1 MVKRAYKRLVFY
13 ISIFVI
19 LMAGVILIFCAR
31 EIRETTEQVDDEMN
45 NNIDYAAMSCQ
56 NCLSDAI
63 DILTVNYFTVQYM
76 HESGNSMDEFRTYFT
91 EQTDYLKNEESMQYL
106 GIYGYIDGE
115 LMLSTAW
122 EQPEGYRIEDRSWYQ
137 EMKQNGTELTITTPY
152 LDMKTNRQVV
162 SVGRMFRD
170 GSNLIGVDV
179 DLEDLSNLLKELD
192 AGAGEIYI
200 VDQTGSIIAGE
211 NPAFMGKTLDS
222 IYHRT
227 GAYENYVSDID
238 KELASETEGTV
249 SYKTDSAWI
258 SVKPILDNWYVVA
271 IVDKN
276 EVSKLAAK
284 NAIPSAVTLTV
295 VLLVFFM
302 LYMNLFVRVYRTGK
316 KGRASIGVERY
327 ASGSVLQD
335 DKRVKKVVFYV
346 YILFATYFIMMFYRF
361 QKAPMFVIVTLATML
376 ISFLVTFIR
385 KTTVKIH
392 GLCMSGCLFAIVAM
406 YGLIPGEHN
415 RLTDMFL
422 AAAVVVSLYQ
432 KMELNI
438 FMLIST
444 IVYYLYMVLAGRYIS
459 QTGSFD
465 VSETILDLLIIL
477 IGSLMLLVVIAWNKQ
492 LQVRLKQKAEEA
504 ETAANSKSAFLANIS
519 HEIRTP
525 LNAILGMNE
534 LVLRESRQP
543 HIKEYAMYIKNSGKS
558 LLTIISDI
566 LDLSKIESGKVYLV
580 NENYSLS
587 SLVEDVERSIQKR
600 IMEKGLEL
608 KIYVEPE
615 LHENL
620 KGDEVRIKQIIMNL
634 LTNAVKYTEKGEV
647 RLYITGTVVENKQ
660 DLTIE
665 VSDTGIGMRSEDM
678 GKLFTNFERLDLKR
692 NRSVEGTGLGL
703 PITKNLLVAMGGDI
717 TVSSVYGEGSTFTAT
732 VGQEIVNEEQIG
744 DYRKKYKE
752 KLHHEVC
759 YHESFHAEDA
769 RILVVDD
776 NEVNLKIVVGLAKN
790 TKLQID
796 TALSAAEGL
805 KLIRQHSYQ
814 LLLIDHMMPEMD
826 GIEMLQHVKTMD
838 GGIYKDIP
846 AVAITANALSGA
858 KQTYLDAG
866 FCGYLSKPI
875 DPERFEQIIKDNLP
889 QEYVTECEDG
899 NGDTATEGQETDG
912 TSDPKQAEE
921 WSIPGID
928 IAKALSYIGGSRELY
943 ISLLQTYL
951 DGSEERIRKLEE
963 CKNKEDIFNYD
974 ITIHG
979 LKGIS
984 ASIGADSMA
993 GGGAAGLEEACK
1005 DPQTAMTYIQ
1015 MNHDQA
1021 VSRYRELLEQI
1032 KKWLANIETDG
1043 KIEKEAVTNITEM
1056 LTIISDLK
1064 TAVFEYKEKAACTC
1078 LERLYKTEIPE
1089 LADEMGAKYYGILD
1103 KLYQYVSDYD
1113 MDKAYELAEK
1123 LETDIRRILK

>member
-76 HESGNSMDEFRTYFT
+76 HESGYSMDEFRTYFT

-122 EQPEGYRIEDRSWYQ
+122 EQPEGYRIEARSWYQ

-249 SYKTDSAWI
+249 SCKTDSAWI

-826 GIEMLQHVKTMD
+826 GIEMLQHVKAMD

-993 GGGAAGLEEACK
+993 VAAAGLEEACK

>member
-76 HESGNSMDEFRTYFT
+76 HESGYSMDEFRTYFT

-752 KLHHEVC
+752 KLHHEVR

-889 QEYVTECEDG
+889 QEYVTECGDG

-912 TSDPKQAEE
+912 TSDPKQEEE

-993 GGGAAGLEEACK
+993 VAAAGLEEACK

-1015 MNHDQA
+1015 MNHDQV

>member
-76 HESGNSMDEFRTYFT
+76 HESGYSMDEFRTYFT

-162 SVGRMFRD
+162 SVGRMFQD

-647 RLYITGTVVENKQ
+647 RLYITGTVVDNKQ

-678 GKLFTNFERLDLKR
+678 DKLFTNFERLDLKR

-752 KLHHEVC
+752 KLHHEVR

-889 QEYVTECEDG
+889 QEYVTECGDG

-912 TSDPKQAEE
+912 TSDPKQEEE

-993 GGGAAGLEEACK
+993 IAAAGLEEACK

-1015 MNHDQA
+1015 MNHDHA
-1021 VSRYRELLEQI
+1021 VSQYRELLEQI

>member
-76 HESGNSMDEFRTYFT
+76 HESGYSMDEFRTYFT

-162 SVGRMFRD
+162 SVGRMFQD

-647 RLYITGTVVENKQ
+647 RLYITGTVVDNKQ

-678 GKLFTNFERLDLKR
+678 DKLFTNFERLDLKR

-752 KLHHEVC
+752 KLHHEVR
-759 YHESFHAEDA
+759 YQESFHAEDA

-889 QEYVTECEDG
+889 QEYVTECGDG

-912 TSDPKQAEE
+912 TPDPKQAEE

-943 ISLLQTYL
+943 ISLLRTYL

-993 GGGAAGLEEACK
+993 AAAAGLEEACK
-1005 DPQTAMTYIQ
+1005 DPQTAMAYIQ

-1021 VSRYRELLEQI
+1021 VSQYRELLEQI
-1032 KKWLANIETDG
+1032 KKWLANMETDG
-1043 KIEKEAVTNITEM
+1043 KIEKEAVTNIAEM

>member
-76 HESGNSMDEFRTYFT
+76 HESGYSMDEFRTYFT

-608 KIYVEPE
+608 KIYIEPE

-647 RLYITGTVVENKQ
+647 RLYITGNVVDNKQ
-660 DLTIE
+660 SLTIE

-678 GKLFTNFERLDLKR
+678 DKLFTNFERLDLKR

-752 KLHHEVC
+752 KLHHEVR
-759 YHESFHAEDA
+759 YQESFHAEDA

-889 QEYVTECEDG
+889 QEYVTECGDG

-912 TSDPKQAEE
+912 TPDPKQAEE

-943 ISLLQTYL
+943 ISLLRTYL

-993 GGGAAGLEEACK
+993 AAAAGLEEACK
-1005 DPQTAMTYIQ
+1005 DPQTAMAYIQ
-1015 MNHDQA
+1015 INHDQA
-1021 VSRYRELLEQI
+1021 VSQYRELLEQI
-1032 KKWLANIETDG
+1032 KKWLANMETDG
-1043 KIEKEAVTNITEM
+1043 KIEKEAVTNIAEM

>member
-76 HESGNSMDEFRTYFT
+76 HESGYSMDEFRTYFT

-647 RLYITGTVVENKQ
+647 RLYITGTVVDNKQ

-678 GKLFTNFERLDLKR
+678 DKLFTNFERLDLKR

-752 KLHHEVC
+752 KLHHEVR

-889 QEYVTECEDG
+889 QEYVTECGDG

-912 TSDPKQAEE
+912 TSDPKQEEE

-993 GGGAAGLEEACK
+993 IAAAGLEEACK

-1015 MNHDQA
+1015 MNHDQV

>member
-76 HESGNSMDEFRTYFT
+76 HESGYSMDEFRTYFT

-162 SVGRMFRD
+162 SVGRMFQD

-647 RLYITGTVVENKQ
+647 RLYITGTVVDNKQ

-678 GKLFTNFERLDLKR
+678 DKLFTNFERLDLKR

-752 KLHHEVC
+752 KLHHEVR
-759 YHESFHAEDA
+759 YQESFHAEDA

-796 TALSAAEGL
+796 TALSAAKGL

-889 QEYVTECEDG
+889 QEYVTECGDG

-912 TSDPKQAEE
+912 TSDPKQEEE

-993 GGGAAGLEEACK
+993 IAAAGLEEACK

-1015 MNHDQA
+1015 MNHDQV

>member
-76 HESGNSMDEFRTYFT
+76 HESGYSMDEFRTYFT

-162 SVGRMFRD
+162 SVGRMFQD

-444 IVYYLYMVLAGRYIS
+444 IVYYLYMVLAGHYIS

-647 RLYITGTVVENKQ
+647 RLYITGTVVDNKQ

-678 GKLFTNFERLDLKR
+678 DKLFTNFERLDLKR

-889 QEYVTECEDG
+889 QEYVTECGDG

-912 TSDPKQAEE
+912 TSDPKQEEE

-993 GGGAAGLEEACK
+993 IAAAGLEEACK

-1015 MNHDQA
+1015 MNHDHA
-1021 VSRYRELLEQI
+1021 VSQYRELLEQI

>member
-76 HESGNSMDEFRTYFT
+76 HESGYSMDEFRTYFT

-162 SVGRMFRD
+162 SVGRMFQD

-227 GAYENYVSDID
+227 GAYENYVSDIN
-238 KELASETEGTV
+238 KELALETEGTV

-316 KGRASIGVERY
+316 KGRASIGIERY
-327 ASGSVLQD
+327 ESGSVLQD
-335 DKRVKKVVFYV
+335 NRRVKQVVFYV
-346 YILFATYFIMMFYRF
+346 YILLATYFVMMFYRF
-361 QKAPMFVIVTLATML
+361 QKAPVFIVVTLTTML
-376 ISFLVTFIR
+376 VSFLVTFIR

-406 YGLIPGEHN
+406 YGLVPGEHN

-459 QTGSFD
+459 QADPLD
-465 VSETILDLLIIL
+465 VSETVMDLLIIL

-504 ETAANSKSAFLANIS
+504 EAAANSKSAFLANIS

-647 RLYITGTVVENKQ
+647 RLYITGTVVDNKQ

-678 GKLFTNFERLDLKR
+678 DKLFTNFERLDLKR

-752 KLHHEVC
+752 KLHHEVR

-889 QEYVTECEDG
+889 QEYVTECGDG

-912 TSDPKQAEE
+912 TSDPKQEEE

-993 GGGAAGLEEACK
+993 IAAAGLEEACK

-1015 MNHDQA
+1015 MNHDQV

>member
-76 HESGNSMDEFRTYFT
+76 HESGYSMDEFRTYFT

-608 KIYVEPE
+608 KIYIEPE

-647 RLYITGTVVENKQ
+647 RLYITGNVVDNKQ
-660 DLTIE
+660 SLTIE

-678 GKLFTNFERLDLKR
+678 DKLFTNFERLDLKR

-752 KLHHEVC
+752 KLHHEVR
-759 YHESFHAEDA
+759 YQESFHAEDA

-838 GGIYKDIP
+838 GGIYKDIL

-875 DPERFEQIIKDNLP
+875 DPERFEQIIKDNFP
-889 QEYVTECEDG
+889 QEYVTECGDG

-912 TSDPKQAEE
+912 TPDPKQAEE

-943 ISLLQTYL
+943 ISLLRTYL

-993 GGGAAGLEEACK
+993 AAAAGLEEACK
-1005 DPQTAMTYIQ
+1005 DPQTAMAYIQ
-1015 MNHDQA
+1015 INHDQA
-1021 VSRYRELLEQI
+1021 VSQYRELLEQI
-1032 KKWLANIETDG
+1032 KKWLANMETDG
-1043 KIEKEAVTNITEM
+1043 KIEKEAVTNIAEM

>member
-76 HESGNSMDEFRTYFT
+76 HESGYSMDEFRTYFT

-162 SVGRMFRD
+162 SVGRMFQD

-376 ISFLVTFIR
+376 VSFLVTFIR

-406 YGLIPGEHN
+406 YGLVPGEHN

-459 QTGSFD
+459 QADPLD
-465 VSETILDLLIIL
+465 VSETVMDLLIIL

-504 ETAANSKSAFLANIS
+504 EAAANSKSAFLANIS

-993 GGGAAGLEEACK
+993 VAAAGLEEACK

>member
-1 MVKRAYKRLVFY
+1 M
-13 ISIFVI
+13 
-19 LMAGVILIFCAR
+19 
-31 EIRETTEQVDDEMN
+31 
-45 NNIDYAAMSCQ
+45 
-56 NCLSDAI
+56 
-63 DILTVNYFTVQYM
+63 
-76 HESGNSMDEFRTYFT
+76 
-91 EQTDYLKNEESMQYL
+91 
-106 GIYGYIDGE
+106 
-115 LMLSTAW
+115 
-122 EQPEGYRIEDRSWYQ
+122 
-137 EMKQNGTELTITTPY
+137 
-152 LDMKTNRQVV
+152 
-162 SVGRMFRD
+162 
-170 GSNLIGVDV
+170 
-179 DLEDLSNLLKELD
+179 
-192 AGAGEIYI
+192 
-200 VDQTGSIIAGE
+200 
-211 NPAFMGKTLDS
+211 
-222 IYHRT
+222 
-227 GAYENYVSDID
+227 
-238 KELASETEGTV
+238 
-249 SYKTDSAWI
+249 
-258 SVKPILDNWYVVA
+258 
-271 IVDKN
+271 
-276 EVSKLAAK
+276 
-284 NAIPSAVTLTV
+284 
-295 VLLVFFM
+295 
-302 LYMNLFVRVYRTGK
+302 
-316 KGRASIGVERY
+316 
-327 ASGSVLQD
+327 
-335 DKRVKKVVFYV
+335 KKVVFYV

-889 QEYVTECEDG
+889 QEYVTECGDG

-912 TSDPKQAEE
+912 TSDPKQEEE

-993 GGGAAGLEEACK
+993 IAAAGLEEACK

-1015 MNHDQA
+1015 MNHDQV

>member
-76 HESGNSMDEFRTYFT
+76 HESGYSMDEFRTYFT

-875 DPERFEQIIKDNLP
+875 DPERFEHIIKDNLP

-993 GGGAAGLEEACK
+993 VAAAGLEEACK

>member
-76 HESGNSMDEFRTYFT
+76 HESGYSMDEFRTYFT

-889 QEYVTECEDG
+889 QEYVTECGDG

-912 TSDPKQAEE
+912 TSDPKQEEE

-993 GGGAAGLEEACK
+993 IAAAGLEEACK

-1015 MNHDQA
+1015 MNHDQV

-1032 KKWLANIETDG
+1032 KKWLVNIETDG

>member
-76 HESGNSMDEFRTYFT
+76 HESGYSMDEFRTYFT

-162 SVGRMFRD
+162 SVGRMFQD

-647 RLYITGTVVENKQ
+647 RLYITGTVVDNKQ

-678 GKLFTNFERLDLKR
+678 DKLFTNFERLDLKR

-752 KLHHEVC
+752 KLHHEVR
-759 YHESFHAEDA
+759 YQESFHAEDA

-889 QEYVTECEDG
+889 QEYVTECGDG

-912 TSDPKQAEE
+912 TSDPKQEEE

-993 GGGAAGLEEACK
+993 IAAAGLEEACK

-1015 MNHDQA
+1015 MNHDQV

>member
-1 MVKRAYKRLVFY
+1 MMVKRAYKRLAFY

-45 NNIDYAAMSCQ
+45 KNIDYAAMSCQ

-76 HESGNSMDEFRTYFT
+76 HESGHSMDEFRAYFT

-179 DLEDLSNLLKELD
+179 DLEELSDLLKELD
-192 AGAGEIYI
+192 AGTSEIYI
-200 VDQTGSIIAGE
+200 VDQTGSIIAGGE
-211 NPAFMGKTLDS
+211 SAYMGKTLNS
-222 IYHRT
+222 MYHRT
-227 GAYENYVSDID
+227 DAYETYVSDID
-238 KELASETEGTV
+238 KELALETEGTV

-284 NAIPSAVTLTV
+284 NAIPSAVTLAV

-361 QKAPMFVIVTLATML
+361 QKAPVFIVVTLATML
-376 ISFLVTFIR
+376 VSFLVTFIR

-406 YGLIPGEHN
+406 YGLVPGEHN

-459 QTGSFD
+459 QADPLD
-465 VSETILDLLIIL
+465 VSETVMDLLIIL

-504 ETAANSKSAFLANIS
+504 EAAANSKSAFLANIS

-580 NENYSLS
+580 NEDYSLS

-647 RLYITGTVVENKQ
+647 RLYITGTVMDNKQ
-660 DLTIE
+660 NLTIE

-678 GKLFTNFERLDLKR
+678 DKLFTNFERLDLKR

-752 KLHHEVC
+752 QLHQEVC
-759 YHESFHAEDA
+759 YQESFHAEDA

-776 NEVNLKIVVGLAKN
+776 NEVNLKVVVGLAKN

-805 KLIRQHSYQ
+805 ELIRQHTYQ

-875 DPERFEQIIKDNLP
+875 NPERFEQIIKDNLP
-889 QEYVTECEDG
+889 QEYVTECGDG
-899 NGDTATEGQETDG
+899 NGDTVTRGQETDG
-912 TSDPKQAEE
+912 TPDLQQAEE

-993 GGGAAGLEEACK
+993 AAAAGLEEACK
-1005 DPQTAMTYIQ
+1005 DPQTALAYIQ

-1021 VSRYRELLEQI
+1021 VSQYRELLEQI

-1056 LTIISDLK
+1056 FTIISDLK

-1078 LERLYKTEIPE
+1078 LERLYKIEIPE

>member
-76 HESGNSMDEFRTYFT
+76 YESGYSMDEFRTYFT

-179 DLEDLSNLLKELD
+179 DLEDLSDLLKELD

-647 RLYITGTVVENKQ
+647 RLYITGTVVDNKQ

-678 GKLFTNFERLDLKR
+678 DKLFTNFERLDLKR

-752 KLHHEVC
+752 KLHHEVR

-889 QEYVTECEDG
+889 QEYVTECGDG

-912 TSDPKQAEE
+912 TSDPKQEEE

-993 GGGAAGLEEACK
+993 IAAAGLEEACK

-1015 MNHDQA
+1015 MNHDQV

>member
-76 HESGNSMDEFRTYFT
+76 HESGYSMDEFRTYFT

-717 TVSSVYGEGSTFTAT
+717 TVSSVYGEGSTVTAT

-993 GGGAAGLEEACK
+993 VAAAGLEEACK

>member
-76 HESGNSMDEFRTYFT
+76 HESGYSMDEFRTYFT

-361 QKAPMFVIVTLATML
+361 QKAPMFIIMTLATML
-376 ISFLVTFIR
+376 VSFLVTFIR

-647 RLYITGTVVENKQ
+647 RLYITGTVVDNKQ

-678 GKLFTNFERLDLKR
+678 DKLFTNFERLDLKR

-752 KLHHEVC
+752 KLHHEVR

-889 QEYVTECEDG
+889 QEYVTECGDG

-912 TSDPKQAEE
+912 TSDPKQEEE

-993 GGGAAGLEEACK
+993 IAAAGLEEACK

-1015 MNHDQA
+1015 MNHDQV

>member
-76 HESGNSMDEFRTYFT
+76 HESGYSMDEFRTYFT

-200 VDQTGSIIAGE
+200 VNQTGSIIAGE

-993 GGGAAGLEEACK
+993 VAAAGLEEACK

>member
-1 MVKRAYKRLVFY
+1 
-13 ISIFVI
+13 
-19 LMAGVILIFCAR
+19 MAGVILIFCAR

-76 HESGNSMDEFRTYFT
+76 HESGYSMDEFRTYFT

-608 KIYVEPE
+608 KIYIEPE

-647 RLYITGTVVENKQ
+647 RLYITGNVVDNKQ
-660 DLTIE
+660 SLTIE

-678 GKLFTNFERLDLKR
+678 DKLFTNFERLDLKR

-752 KLHHEVC
+752 KLHHEVR
-759 YHESFHAEDA
+759 YQESFHAEDA

-838 GGIYKDIP
+838 GGIYKDIL

-889 QEYVTECEDG
+889 QEYVTECGDG

-912 TSDPKQAEE
+912 TPDPKQAEE

-943 ISLLQTYL
+943 ISLLRTYL

-993 GGGAAGLEEACK
+993 AAAAGLEEACK
-1005 DPQTAMTYIQ
+1005 DPQTAMAYIQ
-1015 MNHDQA
+1015 INHDQA
-1021 VSRYRELLEQI
+1021 VSQYRELLEQI
-1032 KKWLANIETDG
+1032 KKWLANMETDG
-1043 KIEKEAVTNITEM
+1043 KIEKEAVTNIAEM

>member
-76 HESGNSMDEFRTYFT
+76 HESGYSMDEFRTYFT

-162 SVGRMFRD
+162 SVERMFQD

-438 FMLIST
+438 FLLIST

-608 KIYVEPE
+608 KIYIEPE

-647 RLYITGTVVENKQ
+647 RLYITGNVVDNKQ
-660 DLTIE
+660 SLTIE

-678 GKLFTNFERLDLKR
+678 DKLFTNFERLDLKR

-752 KLHHEVC
+752 KLHHEVR
-759 YHESFHAEDA
+759 YQESFHAEDA

-838 GGIYKDIP
+838 GGIYKDIL

-889 QEYVTECEDG
+889 QEYVTECGDG

-912 TSDPKQAEE
+912 TPDPKQAEE

-943 ISLLQTYL
+943 ISLLRTYL

-993 GGGAAGLEEACK
+993 AAAAGLEEACK
-1005 DPQTAMTYIQ
+1005 DPQTAMAYIQ
-1015 MNHDQA
+1015 INHDQA
-1021 VSRYRELLEQI
+1021 VSQYRELLEQI
-1032 KKWLANIETDG
+1032 KKWLANMETDG
-1043 KIEKEAVTNITEM
+1043 KIEKEAGTNIAEM

>member
-1 MVKRAYKRLVFY
+1 
-13 ISIFVI
+13 
-19 LMAGVILIFCAR
+19 MAGVILIFCAR

-76 HESGNSMDEFRTYFT
+76 HESGYSMDEFRTYFT

-162 SVGRMFRD
+162 SVGRMFQD

-227 GAYENYVSDID
+227 GAYENYVSDIN
-238 KELASETEGTV
+238 KELALETEGTV

-316 KGRASIGVERY
+316 KGRASIGIERY
-327 ASGSVLQD
+327 ESGSVLQD
-335 DKRVKKVVFYV
+335 NRRVKQVVFYV
-346 YILFATYFIMMFYRF
+346 YILLATYFVMMFYRF
-361 QKAPMFVIVTLATML
+361 QKAPVFIVVTLATML
-376 ISFLVTFIR
+376 VSFLVTFIR

-406 YGLIPGEHN
+406 YGLVPGEHN

-459 QTGSFD
+459 QADPLD
-465 VSETILDLLIIL
+465 VSETVMDLLIIL

-504 ETAANSKSAFLANIS
+504 EAAANSKSAFLANIS

-647 RLYITGTVVENKQ
+647 RLYITGTVMDNKQ
-660 DLTIE
+660 NLTIE

-678 GKLFTNFERLDLKR
+678 DKLFTNFERLDLKR

-752 KLHHEVC
+752 KLHHEVR

-889 QEYVTECEDG
+889 QEYVTECGDG
-899 NGDTATEGQETDG
+899 NGDTATEGQKTDG
-912 TSDPKQAEE
+912 TSDPKQEEE

-993 GGGAAGLEEACK
+993 IAAAGLEEACK

-1015 MNHDQA
+1015 MNHDQV

>member
-76 HESGNSMDEFRTYFT
+76 HESGYSMDEFRTYFT

-889 QEYVTECEDG
+889 QEYVMECEDG

-993 GGGAAGLEEACK
+993 VAAAGLEEACK

>member
-1 MVKRAYKRLVFY
+1 MMVKRAYKRLAFY

-76 HESGNSMDEFRTYFT
+76 HESGYSMDEFRTYFT
-91 EQTDYLKNEESMQYL
+91 EQTHYLKNEESMQYL

-162 SVGRMFRD
+162 SVGRMFQD

-647 RLYITGTVVENKQ
+647 RLYITGTVVDNKQ

-678 GKLFTNFERLDLKR
+678 DKLFTNFERLDLKR

-889 QEYVTECEDG
+889 QEYVTECGDG

-912 TSDPKQAEE
+912 TSDPKQEEE

-993 GGGAAGLEEACK
+993 IAAAGLEEACK

-1015 MNHDQA
+1015 MNHDHA
-1021 VSRYRELLEQI
+1021 VSQYRELLEQI

>member
-76 HESGNSMDEFRTYFT
+76 HESGYSMDEFRTYFT

-179 DLEDLSNLLKELD
+179 NLEDLSNLLKELD

-608 KIYVEPE
+608 KIYIEPE

-647 RLYITGTVVENKQ
+647 RLYITGNVVDNKQ
-660 DLTIE
+660 SLTIE

-678 GKLFTNFERLDLKR
+678 DKLFTNFERLDLKR

-752 KLHHEVC
+752 KLHHEVR
-759 YHESFHAEDA
+759 YQESFHAEDA

-838 GGIYKDIP
+838 GGICKDIL

-889 QEYVTECEDG
+889 QEYVTECGDG

-912 TSDPKQAEE
+912 TPDPKQAEE

-943 ISLLQTYL
+943 ISLLRTYL

-993 GGGAAGLEEACK
+993 AAAAGLEEACK
-1005 DPQTAMTYIQ
+1005 DPQTAMAYIQ
-1015 MNHDQA
+1015 INHDQA
-1021 VSRYRELLEQI
+1021 VSQYRELLEQI
-1032 KKWLANIETDG
+1032 KKWLANMETDG
-1043 KIEKEAVTNITEM
+1043 KIEKEAVTNIAEM

>member
-76 HESGNSMDEFRTYFT
+76 HESGYSMDEFRTYFT

-838 GGIYKDIP
+838 GGIYKDIL

-993 GGGAAGLEEACK
+993 VAAAGLEEACK

>member
-1 MVKRAYKRLVFY
+1 M
-13 ISIFVI
+13 
-19 LMAGVILIFCAR
+19 
-31 EIRETTEQVDDEMN
+31 
-45 NNIDYAAMSCQ
+45 
-56 NCLSDAI
+56 
-63 DILTVNYFTVQYM
+63 
-76 HESGNSMDEFRTYFT
+76 
-91 EQTDYLKNEESMQYL
+91 
-106 GIYGYIDGE
+106 
-115 LMLSTAW
+115 
-122 EQPEGYRIEDRSWYQ
+122 
-137 EMKQNGTELTITTPY
+137 
-152 LDMKTNRQVV
+152 
-162 SVGRMFRD
+162 
-170 GSNLIGVDV
+170 
-179 DLEDLSNLLKELD
+179 
-192 AGAGEIYI
+192 
-200 VDQTGSIIAGE
+200 
-211 NPAFMGKTLDS
+211 
-222 IYHRT
+222 
-227 GAYENYVSDID
+227 
-238 KELASETEGTV
+238 
-249 SYKTDSAWI
+249 
-258 SVKPILDNWYVVA
+258 
-271 IVDKN
+271 
-276 EVSKLAAK
+276 
-284 NAIPSAVTLTV
+284 
-295 VLLVFFM
+295 
-302 LYMNLFVRVYRTGK
+302 
-316 KGRASIGVERY
+316 
-327 ASGSVLQD
+327 
-335 DKRVKKVVFYV
+335 KKVVFYV

-465 VSETILDLLIIL
+465 VSETILNLLIIL

-647 RLYITGTVVENKQ
+647 RLYITGTVVDNKQ

-678 GKLFTNFERLDLKR
+678 DKLFTNFERLDLKR

-752 KLHHEVC
+752 KLHHEVR

-889 QEYVTECEDG
+889 QEYVTECGDG

-912 TSDPKQAEE
+912 TSDPKQEEE

-993 GGGAAGLEEACK
+993 IAAAGLEEACK

-1015 MNHDQA
+1015 MNHDQV

>member
-76 HESGNSMDEFRTYFT
+76 HESGYSMDEFRTYFT

-162 SVGRMFRD
+162 SVGRMFQD

-647 RLYITGTVVENKQ
+647 RLYITGTVVDNKQ

-678 GKLFTNFERLDLKR
+678 DKLFTNFERLDLKR

-752 KLHHEVC
+752 KLHHEVR

-875 DPERFEQIIKDNLP
+875 NPERFEQIIKDNLP
-889 QEYVTECEDG
+889 QEYVTECGDG

-912 TSDPKQAEE
+912 TSDPKQEEE

-993 GGGAAGLEEACK
+993 IAAAGLEEACK

-1015 MNHDQA
+1015 MNHDQV

-1064 TAVFEYKEKAACTC
+1064 TAIFEYKEKAACTC

>member
-1 MVKRAYKRLVFY
+1 
-13 ISIFVI
+13 
-19 LMAGVILIFCAR
+19 
-31 EIRETTEQVDDEMN
+31 
-45 NNIDYAAMSCQ
+45 
-56 NCLSDAI
+56 
-63 DILTVNYFTVQYM
+63 
-76 HESGNSMDEFRTYFT
+76 
-91 EQTDYLKNEESMQYL
+91 
-106 GIYGYIDGE
+106 
-115 LMLSTAW
+115 
-122 EQPEGYRIEDRSWYQ
+122 
-137 EMKQNGTELTITTPY
+137 
-152 LDMKTNRQVV
+152 
-162 SVGRMFRD
+162 
-170 GSNLIGVDV
+170 
-179 DLEDLSNLLKELD
+179 
-192 AGAGEIYI
+192 
-200 VDQTGSIIAGE
+200 
-211 NPAFMGKTLDS
+211 
-222 IYHRT
+222 
-227 GAYENYVSDID
+227 
-238 KELASETEGTV
+238 
-249 SYKTDSAWI
+249 
-258 SVKPILDNWYVVA
+258 
-271 IVDKN
+271 
-276 EVSKLAAK
+276 
-284 NAIPSAVTLTV
+284 
-295 VLLVFFM
+295 
-302 LYMNLFVRVYRTGK
+302 
-316 KGRASIGVERY
+316 
-327 ASGSVLQD
+327 
-335 DKRVKKVVFYV
+335 
-346 YILFATYFIMMFYRF
+346 
-361 QKAPMFVIVTLATML
+361 
-376 ISFLVTFIR
+376 
-385 KTTVKIH
+385 
-392 GLCMSGCLFAIVAM
+392 
-406 YGLIPGEHN
+406 
-415 RLTDMFL
+415 
-422 AAAVVVSLYQ
+422 
-432 KMELNI
+432 
-438 FMLIST
+438 
-444 IVYYLYMVLAGRYIS
+444 
-459 QTGSFD
+459 
-465 VSETILDLLIIL
+465 
-477 IGSLMLLVVIAWNKQ
+477 
-492 LQVRLKQKAEEA
+492 
-504 ETAANSKSAFLANIS
+504 
-519 HEIRTP
+519 
-525 LNAILGMNE
+525 
-534 LVLRESRQP
+534 
-543 HIKEYAMYIKNSGKS
+543 
-558 LLTIISDI
+558 
-566 LDLSKIESGKVYLV
+566 
-580 NENYSLS
+580 
-587 SLVEDVERSIQKR
+587 
-600 IMEKGLEL
+600 
-608 KIYVEPE
+608 
-615 LHENL
+615 
-620 KGDEVRIKQIIMNL
+620 
-634 LTNAVKYTEKGEV
+634 
-647 RLYITGTVVENKQ
+647 
-660 DLTIE
+660 
-665 VSDTGIGMRSEDM
+665 
-678 GKLFTNFERLDLKR
+678 
-692 NRSVEGTGLGL
+692 
-703 PITKNLLVAMGGDI
+703 MGGDI

-993 GGGAAGLEEACK
+993 VAAAGLEEACK

>member
-1 MVKRAYKRLVFY
+1 MMVKRAYKRLAFY

-76 HESGNSMDEFRTYFT
+76 HESGYSMDEFRTYFT
-91 EQTDYLKNEESMQYL
+91 EQTHYLKNEESMQYL

-162 SVGRMFRD
+162 SVGRMFQD

-717 TVSSVYGEGSTFTAT
+717 TVSSVYGEGPTFTAT

-993 GGGAAGLEEACK
+993 VAAAGLEEACK

>member
-76 HESGNSMDEFRTYFT
+76 HESGYSMDEFRTYFT

-875 DPERFEQIIKDNLP
+875 DPKRFEQIIKDNLP

-993 GGGAAGLEEACK
+993 VAAAGLEEACK

>member
-76 HESGNSMDEFRTYFT
+76 HESGYSMDEFRTYFT

-647 RLYITGTVVENKQ
+647 RLYITGTVVDNKQ

-678 GKLFTNFERLDLKR
+678 DKLFTNFERLDLKR

-752 KLHHEVC
+752 KLHHEVR

-790 TKLQID
+790 TKLQVD

-889 QEYVTECEDG
+889 QEYVTECGDG

-912 TSDPKQAEE
+912 TSDPKQEEE

-928 IAKALSYIGGSRELY
+928 LAKALSYIGGSRELY

-993 GGGAAGLEEACK
+993 IAAAGLEEACK

>member
-45 NNIDYAAMSCQ
+45 NNMDYAAMSCQ
-56 NCLSDAI
+56 NYLSDAI

-76 HESGNSMDEFRTYFT
+76 HESGHNMDEFRAYFT

-122 EQPEGYRIEDRSWYQ
+122 EQPDGYQVEKRPWYQ

-179 DLEDLSNLLKELD
+179 DLEELSDLLKELD
-192 AGAGEIYI
+192 AGTGEIYI
-200 VDQTGSIIAGE
+200 VDQTGSIIAGGE
-211 NPAFMGKTLDS
+211 PAYMGKTLDS
-222 IYHRT
+222 MYHRT
-227 GAYENYVSDID
+227 DAYETYVSDID
-238 KELASETEGTV
+238 KELALKTEGTV

-276 EVSKLAAK
+276 EVSKLATK
-284 NAIPSAVTLTV
+284 NAIPSAVTLAV

-316 KGRASIGVERY
+316 KGRDSIEVERY

-361 QKAPMFVIVTLATML
+361 QKAPMFIIMTLATML
-376 ISFLVTFIR
+376 VSFLVTFIR

-608 KIYVEPE
+608 KIYIEPE

-647 RLYITGTVVENKQ
+647 RLYITGNVVDNKQ
-660 DLTIE
+660 SLTIE

-678 GKLFTNFERLDLKR
+678 DKLFTNFERLDLKR

-752 KLHHEVC
+752 KLHHEVR
-759 YHESFHAEDA
+759 YQESFHAEDA

-875 DPERFEQIIKDNLP
+875 NPERFEQIIKDNLP
-889 QEYVTECEDG
+889 QEYVTECGDG
-899 NGDTATEGQETDG
+899 NGDAATEGQETDG
-912 TSDPKQAEE
+912 TPDPKQAEE

-943 ISLLQTYL
+943 ISLLRTYL

-993 GGGAAGLEEACK
+993 AAAAGLEEACK
-1005 DPQTAMTYIQ
+1005 DPQTAMAYIQ

-1021 VSRYRELLEQI
+1021 VSQYRELLEQI
-1032 KKWLANIETDG
+1032 KKWLANMETDG

>member
-76 HESGNSMDEFRTYFT
+76 HESGYSMDEFRTYFT

-162 SVGRMFRD
+162 SVGRMFQD

-647 RLYITGTVVENKQ
+647 RLYITGTVVDNKQ

-678 GKLFTNFERLDLKR
+678 DKLFTNFERLDLKR

-752 KLHHEVC
+752 KLHHEVR

-993 GGGAAGLEEACK
+993 VAAAGLEEACK

-1078 LERLYKTEIPE
+1078 LERLYKIEIPE

>member
-76 HESGNSMDEFRTYFT
+76 HESGYSMDEFRTYFT

-115 LMLSTAW
+115 LMMSTAW

-647 RLYITGTVVENKQ
+647 RLYITGTVVDNKQ

-678 GKLFTNFERLDLKR
+678 DKLFTNFERLDLKR

-752 KLHHEVC
+752 KLHHEVR

-889 QEYVTECEDG
+889 QEYVTECGDG

-912 TSDPKQAEE
+912 TSDPKQEEE

-993 GGGAAGLEEACK
+993 VAAAGLEEACK

-1015 MNHDQA
+1015 MNHDQV

>member
-76 HESGNSMDEFRTYFT
+76 HESGYSMDEFRTYFT

-647 RLYITGTVVENKQ
+647 RLYITGTVVDNKQ

-678 GKLFTNFERLDLKR
+678 DKLFTNFERLDLKR

-752 KLHHEVC
+752 KLHHEVR

-790 TKLQID
+790 TKLQVD

-889 QEYVTECEDG
+889 QEYVTECGDG

-912 TSDPKQAEE
+912 TSDPKQEEE

-993 GGGAAGLEEACK
+993 IAAAGLEEACK
-1005 DPQTAMTYIQ
+1005 DPQTAITYIQ